1 MSPRRAVYR
10 INKLKKKLL
19 EQLRAMIGLEEVLF
33 LSGMALLYA
42 GTAAQFGHAAA
53 QMVCGA
59 VLIAV
64 SLLIT
69 VKGSA

>member
-1 MSPRRAVYR
+1 
-10 INKLKKKLL
+10 LKNKLL
-19 EQLRAMIGLEEVLF
+19 EQLRALIGLEEVLF

-42 GTAAQFGHAAA
+42 GTAAQFGHAVA

>member
-1 MSPRRAVYR
+1 ME
-10 INKLKKKLL
+10 KLISKLRTL
-19 EQLRAMIGLEEVLF
+19 IGLEEILF
-33 LSGMALLYA
+33 LFGMALLYA
-42 GTAAQFGHAAA
+42 GTAAQFGHAVA

>member
-1 MSPRRAVYR
+1 MSQHKAVYR
-10 INKLKKKLL
+10 INELKQKLL

-42 GTAAQFGHAAA
+42 GTAVQFGHAVA

-69 VKGSA
+69 VKGSE

>member
-19 EQLRAMIGLEEVLF
+19 EQLRAMIGLEEILF
-33 LSGMALLYA
+33 LFGMALLYA
-42 GTAAQFGHAAA
+42 GTAAEFGHAIA

-59 VLIAV
+59 VLVAV

>member
-1 MSPRRAVYR
+1 MD
-10 INKLKKKLL
+10 KFL
-19 EQLRAMIGLEEVLF
+19 EKLRAMIGLEEVLF

-42 GTAAQFGHAAA
+42 GTAVQFGHAVA